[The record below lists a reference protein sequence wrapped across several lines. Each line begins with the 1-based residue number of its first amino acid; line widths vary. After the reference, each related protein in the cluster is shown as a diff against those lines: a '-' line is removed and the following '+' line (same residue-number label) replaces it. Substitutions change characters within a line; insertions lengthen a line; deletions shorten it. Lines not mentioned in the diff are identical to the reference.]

1 MRTDQEILN
10 DYVDRI
16 LNKEFAFTESYLK
29 AAPKSIV
36 AEQIK
41 DYPILN
47 IGVAVAK
54 FAIFVLGSMFVDGK
68 FRFTWKNTFGFVMA
82 AKTLIE
88 DIIKALK
95 NDSEAANKGI

>member
-1 MRTDQEILN
+1 MKTDQQLLN
-10 DYVDRI
+10 DYVDKI

-29 AAPKSIV
+29 TAPKTIV

-54 FAIFVLGSMFVDGK
+54 FAIFVLSSMFVDGK
-68 FRFTWKNTFGFVMA
+68 FKFTFKNTWGFILA

-95 NDSEAANKGI
+95 NDSEGTDKGV